1 MAGGSPPN
9 TIREME
15 HMARKGTKLTPAE
28 WEIMEAV
35 WELGGSPSV
44 RDVLDHAYPKG
55 EKAYTTVQTV
65 MNTLVRKGA
74 LRRKK
79 LGLVNF
85 YTPVRPRA
93 EVVRAE
99 MKSLLGR
106 VFSGDIPAVA
116 SSLLELD
123 SLGLE
128 EIDEIKRLLEKRE
141 RELKGGAS

>member
-1 MAGGSPPN
+1 MP
-9 TIREME
+9 R
-15 HMARKGTKLTPAE
+15 RGTKLTPAE
-28 WEIMEAV
+28 WEIMETV

-44 RDVLDHAYPKG
+44 RDVLDRAYPKG

-85 YTPVRPRA
+85 YKPVRPREEMVRD
-93 EVVRAE
+93 EV
-99 MKSLLGR
+99 KSLLGR
-106 VFSGDIPAVA
+106 IFSGNIPAVA

-128 EIDEIKRLLEKRE
+128 EIEEIKQLLKKRE
-141 RELKGGAS
+141 RELKGGRS